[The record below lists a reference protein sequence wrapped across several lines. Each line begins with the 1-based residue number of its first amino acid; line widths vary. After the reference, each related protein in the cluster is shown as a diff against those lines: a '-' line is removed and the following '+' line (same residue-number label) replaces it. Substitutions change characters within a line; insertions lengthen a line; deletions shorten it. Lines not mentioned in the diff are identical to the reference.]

1 MVVSNKGTITNEK
14 IAKIDLTENE
24 QLLPNEIIY
33 VEIIKPKNKLPLS
46 PINILA
52 LGLLNNKNTE
62 VKIIK
67 KIDNNCKKKLSITIE
82 LYNKVDIKKN
92 RE

>member
-1 MVVSNKGTITNEK
+1 VSNNGTITNEK

-24 QLLPNEIIY
+24 PLLPNEITY

-52 LGLLNNKNTE
+52 GLKLKNKNTRLITE
-62 VKIIK
+62 TLNDKNSSV
-67 KIDNNCKKKLSITIE
+67 LS
-82 LYNKVDIKKN
+82 LFMRAYK
-92 RE
+92 

>member
-52 LGLLNNKNTE
+52 GLKLKNKNT
-62 VKIIK
+62 
-67 KIDNNCKKKLSITIE
+67 KLITE
-82 LYNKVDIKKN
+82 TLTDKNFKVLSLLMSAYK
-92 RE
+92 

>member
-1 MVVSNKGTITNEK
+1 
-14 IAKIDLTENE
+14 
-24 QLLPNEIIY
+24 
-33 VEIIKPKNKLPLS
+33 
-46 PINILA
+46 